1 MKPEASIVIPSWNG
15 ARFVADTLARVA
27 KLHGLE
33 WECVVI
39 DHGRLNRE
47 TENVLRRFSDPRIR
61 YVGEDQQL
69 GFAGAVNRGVR
80 EAKADLIAVLCND
93 VLVKPDW
100 LAQLVAAHRRER
112 AQGKSPV
119 LFSLVRKSEIE
130 EGREAR
136 MNLWFRVVK
145 PVSPGGGFFHPD
157 GNAFLFDRAVYGD
170 PFDADYF
177 LYQEDVYLGWRAWL
191 MGQEVKRVD
200 SSRAD
205 NFDGGTTRRTPY
217 RTSFLTERNRWL
229 NYFSFLSFGMLLRA
243 LPLLWLDALL
253 KFVGGK
259 NRLAKL
265 HAWGWLLLHP
275 GWILAKRKKV
285 QAERKRSDREI
296 LRYLSVTY
304 VDAPA
309 GHPLNQLFWRFAK
322 LLGVPLGN

>member
-15 ARFVADTLARVA
+15 ARFVADTLSRIE
-27 KLHGLE
+27 KLEGQ
-33 WECVVI
+33 WECLVI

-47 TENVLRRFSDPRIR
+47 TEQLLKRFSDPRLR
-61 YVGEDQQL
+61 YVGEDRQL

-80 EAKADLIAVLCND
+80 EARADLIAVLCND
-93 VLVKPDW
+93 VLVKPGW
-100 LAQLVAAHRRER
+100 LEQLVAAHRREK
-112 AQGKSPV
+112 AAGKSPV

-136 MNLWFRVVK
+136 MNLWFRVV
-145 PVSPGGGFFHPD
+145 SPDRPGEGFFHPD
-157 GNAFLFDRAVYGD
+157 GNAFLFDRSVYGE

-191 MGQEVKRVD
+191 KGEEVKRVD
-200 SSRAD
+200 ASRAD

-229 NYFSFLSFGMLLRA
+229 NYFSFFSAGTLMRA
-243 LPLLWLDALL
+243 LPLLWLDALV
-253 KFVGGK
+253 KFVAGK

-275 GWILAKRKKV
+275 GRICAKRKRA
-285 QAERKRSDREI
+285 QAERKRPDAEI
-296 LRYLSVTY
+296 LPLLSGLYL
-304 VDAPA
+304 DAPA
-309 GHPLNQLFWRFAK
+309 SHPLNRAFR
-322 LLGVPLGN
+322 LLARICRVPLAP